1 MLCPSCL
8 AEVVL
13 TFPST
18 KPIEEAMLLNQRI
31 ARSFKVTLIS
41 TIVSVSLIAC
51 SDKAA
56 TEKEAAAP
64 VAVEQT
70 KITGLK
76 TPESVV
82 QAKDG
87 KIYVS
92 EINEFGKDG
101 DGQISVIENGQA
113 SVFAD
118 GFDDPKGLVIIGDSL
133 YVADKTQIIKV
144 NLIDAAQKEVFVPA
158 SAFTKPPQFLN
169 DLEADP
175 QGNLYVSDS
184 GDIMG
189 TGKGGVIYR
198 INASGEVTKLVDS
211 ADNPLVMAPNGLLA
225 DDTGKFLL
233 FVDFTSGILYTL
245 NTETAEVTDMGE
257 GFGGGD
263 GLVHH
268 SSGTMYVSDWKN
280 GKVFAVALD
289 GEITTIGPQYQAA
302 ADIAL
307 TKDEHYLMVPDMK
320 AGELDFIDLSK

>member
-1 MLCPSCL
+1 MLFDQSP
-8 AEVVL
+8 V
-13 TFPST
+13 
-18 KPIEEAMLLNQRI
+18 
-31 ARSFKVTLIS
+31 RSFLTRALKVTLLSAIAS
-41 TIVSVSLIAC
+41 TCLIGCA
-51 SDKAA
+51 DKEA
-56 TEKEAAAP
+56 TEKESATP
-64 VAVEQT
+64 VVAEAVELSKVT
-70 KITGLK
+70 GAKITGLK

-113 SVFAD
+113 SLFTD
-118 GFDDPKGLVIIGDSL
+118 GLDDPKGLVIIGDSL
-133 YVADKTQIIKV
+133 YVADKTQIIKI
-144 NLIDAAQKEVFVPA
+144 NLADATKEVFVPA

-184 GDIMG
+184 GDILG
-189 TGKGGVIYR
+189 TGKGGVIYK
-198 INASGEVTKLVDS
+198 INASGEVTKLIDGD
-211 ADNPLVMAPNGLLA
+211 DNPLVMAPNGLLA
-225 DDTGKFLL
+225 DDTGKVLL

-245 NTETAEVTDMGE
+245 NTETGKLTDIDK
-257 GFGGGD
+257 GFGGAD

-268 SSGTMYVSDWKN
+268 SSGTMYVSDWKS

-289 GEITTIGPQYQAA
+289 GEITQIGPQYKAA

-307 TKDEHYLMVPDMK
+307 TKDERYLMVPDMN
-320 AGELDFIDLSK
+320 AGELDFIDLTKVNLAK

>member
-1 MLCPSCL
+1 MLWIRY
-8 AEVVL
+8 
-13 TFPST
+13 TIST
-18 KPIEEAMLLNQRI
+18 SHNSKTIEDAMLINHTI
-31 ARSFKVTLIS
+31 ARSFKATLLS
-41 TIVSVSLIAC
+41 AVVATSLVAC
-51 SDKAA
+51 ADKEA
-56 TEKEAAAP
+56 TEKETVVAP
-64 VAVEQT
+64 VAAELT

-92 EINEFGKDG
+92 EINEFDKDG
-101 DGQISVIENGQA
+101 DGQISVIENGQV

-118 GFDDPKGLVIIGDSL
+118 GLDDPKGLVIIGDSL
-133 YVADKTQIIKV
+133 YVADKTQIVKI
-144 NLIDAAQKEVFVPA
+144 NLSDASQKEVFVPA
-158 SAFTKPPQFLN
+158 SAFSKPPQFLN

-184 GDIMG
+184 GDMS
-189 TGKGGVIYR
+189 TGKGGVIYK
-198 INASGEVTKLVDS
+198 ISANGQVTKLIDGD
-211 ADNPLVMAPNGLLA
+211 DNPLVLAPNGLLA

-233 FVDFTSGILYTL
+233 YVDFTSGILYTL
-245 NTETAEVTDMGE
+245 NTETGALTDMSE

-268 SSGTMYVSDWKN
+268 SNGTMYVSDWKN
-280 GKVFAVALD
+280 GKVFSVSLD
-289 GEITTIGPQYQAA
+289 GEVTNIGPQYQAS

-320 AGELDFIDLSK
+320 AGELDFIDLTK